1 MKLLPTNPSPRRR
14 NAACAVA
21 AFTFPELLTSLAIF
35 VTVIGGI
42 VSAQIVGLRLN
53 ARAISKTESTAAS
66 LKVLNQVG
74 DRVLEAD
81 SAIVGNGNNHSFT
94 PTGTNGNALQVFS
107 SVNTNNYLLFFMST
121 NTGAFYEW
129 NSTNPELFVLAENI
143 TNESV
148 FQTVNFQGNV
158 FSGNQEHYS
167 IRMTL
172 NFAQLNF
179 RIPTNSYEY
188 YTLET
193 QMTPRGQ

>member
-1 MKLLPTNPSPRRR
+1 M
-14 NAACAVA
+14 A
-21 AFTFPELLTSLAIF
+21 AFTFPELLTAMTIF
-35 VTVIGGI
+35 VAVIGGI
-42 VSAQIVGLRLN
+42 VSTQIVGLRLN

-66 LKVLNQVG
+66 LKVLNQVS
-74 DRVLEAD
+74 DHVLEANY
-81 SAIVGNGNNHSFT
+81 AIVGNGNNHSFT

-107 SVNTNNYLLFFMST
+107 SANATNYVLFFLST
-121 NTGAFYEW
+121 NTDALYEW
-129 NSTNPELFVLAENI
+129 NSTNPELFVIAQNI
-143 TNESV
+143 TNQSA
-148 FQTVNFQGNV
+148 FQTVDFQGHV

-172 NFAQLNF
+172 NFAQINY